1 MIDNSSIYE
10 RKGKNGITLQIIL
23 RYGDPKN
30 RKTFTKTIKV
40 SDYPSKKDAY
50 AVARMIR
57 DKARLDISVGR
68 VIENSTPT
76 VKWFFDKELE
86 LSGFSIKTK
95 AKHKTLYDNSI
106 IQFADVPLDKI
117 KTSDIQKSIIEFA
130 ESHSNDRIQRLIS
143 VWRAIYH
150 TASMLEYEITDKT
163 IALKNVKSK
172 LVSTPRNTSIDL
184 ETFALF
190 CDELLKYNSK
200 DGVPCKMSQD
210 AWYMLQIMRWTG
222 CRTAEV
228 LALNWDDF
236 DAENKTLYINKS
248 VGSTGSE
255 TRQIITTK
263 TTKSIRYVPCT
274 DELIAI
280 LNSLRAYSSS
290 SPMIIAQDGKPYEID
305 IISNHIS
312 LVSKKCGI
320 KFNAYMLRHLFST
333 TLYREGVNQAVI
345 RDLMGHAS
353 SSMTLG
359 YANTSEDDRKKAIN
373 KI

>member
-23 RYGDPKN
+23 RYGDTKN
-30 RKTFTKTIKV
+30 RKSFTKTIKV

-50 AVARMIR
+50 AVARMVR

-172 LVSTPRNTSIDL
+172 LVSIPRSTSTDL

-228 LALNWDDF
+228 LALNYDDF
-236 DAENKTLYINKS
+236 DKESKTL
-248 VGSTGSE
+248 
-255 TRQIITTK
+255 
-263 TTKSIRYVPCT
+263 
-274 DELIAI
+274 
-280 LNSLRAYSSS
+280 
-290 SPMIIAQDGKPYEID
+290 
-305 IISNHIS
+305 
-312 LVSKKCGI
+312 
-320 KFNAYMLRHLFST
+320 
-333 TLYREGVNQAVI
+333 
-345 RDLMGHAS
+345 
-353 SSMTLG
+353 
-359 YANTSEDDRKKAIN
+359 
-373 KI
+373 